1 MNTMAVGLLVEEH
14 RGEIAT
20 AWRSAAAA
28 LGGEPALG
36 YAVAPLLREL
46 SLALRDDAGATRAAE
61 AWARTAVLVRSS
73 ARPAQLVREARLL
86 QRAIW
91 EALAASGQPVTPQ
104 ERLAVDG
111 WLLEAIAECVDRLER
126 VRLRLESLDRPA
138 GEGAPAARP
147 APPPLPRAPR
157 A

>member
-1 MNTMAVGLLVEEH
+1 MNTIGVGLLVEEH

-20 AWRSAAAA
+20 GWRSAASA

-36 YAVAPLLREL
+36 YAVGPLLREL
-46 SLALRDDAGATRAAE
+46 SLALRAEDGTGRAAD
-61 AWARTAVLVRSS
+61 AWARVAVLVRSS
-73 ARPAQLVREARLL
+73 ARPVQLVRETKLL

-91 EALAASGQPVTPQ
+91 EAIAASGQPVTPQ

-111 WLLEAIAECVDRLER
+111 WLLDALAECVDRLER

-138 GEGAPAARP
+138 PEGSASRA
-147 APPPLPRAPR
+147 APPPLPRASR